1 MTASPSGP
9 DFAAPGFSTCYKH
22 PDRETGIACQ
32 RCGRP
37 ICGECMNPASVGF
50 QCPRCVG
57 LGRATVREPR
67 TRFGARLGSGAGSGV
82 ATKVVMVVLTAVY
95 VLNFATRGLVQGYLL
110 MWNPAVA
117 GGELWRLVTSGLVS
131 GSLLG
136 LLMNLLVLYLAG
148 RAIESE
154 VGPARFVALY
164 LASALGG
171 STLFYLLAP
180 SAGIAVGGASAVVGL
195 LAANAI
201 GKRRSGED
209 VRGDVALF
217 VILVL
222 YSLLIGFNSFGW
234 LTMIGGILVG
244 ALSGWV
250 LAYAPRNNRNAIQ
263 VFGLLAVA
271 GLCLVAVVVPTFVA

>member
-1 MTASPSGP
+1 MTASPTGP
-9 DFAAPGFSTCYKH
+9 EFTAPGFAACYRH
-22 PDRETGIACQ
+22 PDRSTGIACQ

-57 LGRATVREPR
+57 AGRASVREAR
-67 TRFGARLGSGAGSGV
+67 TRFGARISPGGGV
-82 ATKVVMVVLTAVY
+82 ATKGVMVVLAVVY
-95 VLNFATRGLVQGYLL
+95 VVDLVTRGLASSLLVMFNPLVAQGQ
-110 MWNPAVA
+110 
-117 GGELWRLVTSGLVS
+117 LWRLVTSGLVS

-136 LLMNLLVLYLAG
+136 LAMNLLVLWLAG

-154 VGPARFVALY
+154 VGPARFVGIY
-164 LASALGG
+164 LAGALGG

-180 SAGIAVGGASAVVGL
+180 SGGGTLGAASAVVGL

-201 GKRRSGED
+201 GKFRSGED
-209 VRGDVALF
+209 VRGDVGLF

-222 YSLLIGFNSFGW
+222 YSLVVGFRGYGW

-244 ALSGWV
+244 ALAGLV
-250 LAYAPRNNRNAIQ
+250 LAYAPRRNRAAIQ
-263 VFGLLAVA
+263 VVGLLAVV
-271 GLCLVAVVVPTFVA
+271 GVCLVAVVLPTFVGA

>member
-1 MTASPSGP
+1 VTSSPTGP
-9 DFAAPGFSTCYKH
+9 DFAAPGFQACYRH

-57 LGRATVREPR
+57 VGRAGVREAR
-67 TRFGARLGSGAGSGV
+67 TRFGARVSTGSGA
-82 ATKVVMVVLTAVY
+82 ATKAVMVTLAVVY
-95 VLNFATRGLVQGYLL
+95 VLNLVSRGLVDRWLL

-117 GGELWRLVTSGLVS
+117 AGELWRLVTSGLVS
-131 GSLLG
+131 GGLLG
-136 LLMNLLVLYLAG
+136 LAMNLLVLYLAG

-164 LASALGG
+164 LAGALGG

-180 SAGIAVGGASAVVGL
+180 AGGATIGGASAVVGL

-201 GKRRSGED
+201 GKRKSGED

-222 YSLLIGFNSFGW
+222 YSLVLGFASFGW
-234 LTMIGGILVG
+234 LTMIGGIVVG
-244 ALSGWV
+244 ALAGAV

-263 VFGLLAVA
+263 VLGLLAVV
-271 GLCLVAVVVPTFVA
+271 GVCLVAVVVPTFIG

>member
-1 MTASPSGP
+1 MTSSPSGP
-9 DFAAPGFSTCYKH
+9 EFAAPGFGACYKH

-57 LGRATVREPR
+57 LGRGAVREPR
-67 TRFGARLGSGAGSGV
+67 TRFGARVGRGSGGA
-82 ATKVVMVVLTAVY
+82 ATKTLMVVLAAVY
-95 VLNFATRGLVQGYLL
+95 VLDLVTRGLVQGPLL

-117 GGELWRLVTSGLVS
+117 GGQLWRLVTSGFVS

-136 LLMNLLVLYLAG
+136 LAMNLLVLYLAG

-154 VGPARFVALY
+154 VGSARFVALY
-164 LASALGG
+164 LAGALGG
-171 STLFYLLAP
+171 STLFYLLGP
-180 SAGIAVGGASAVVGL
+180 AGGATIGGASAVVGL

-201 GKRRSGED
+201 GKRKSGED

-234 LTMIGGILVG
+234 LTMIGGIVVG
-244 ALSGWV
+244 ALAGWV
-250 LAYAPRNNRNAIQ
+250 LAYAPRTNRAAIQ
-263 VFGLLAVA
+263 VFGLLAVV
-271 GLCLVAVVVPTFVA
+271 GVCLVAVVVPTFVG